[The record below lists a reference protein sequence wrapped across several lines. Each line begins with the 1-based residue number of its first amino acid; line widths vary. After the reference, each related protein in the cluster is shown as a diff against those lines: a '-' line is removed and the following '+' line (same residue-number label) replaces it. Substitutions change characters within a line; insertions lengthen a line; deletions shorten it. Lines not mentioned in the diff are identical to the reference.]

1 MKKDESYEMID
12 LLLIN
17 IRINTYLKLINDVL
31 ENRL

>member
-17 IRINTYLKLINDVL
+17 IRINTYLKLISDVL